1 MIFFAENERASELLR
16 ALSMMRFLREVVRE
30 ESARA
35 FVAAF
40 SLFSKVGDAE
50 QFFLFR
56 VSIFV
61 SNPKHLFCFLRIRN
75 FP

>member
-1 MIFFAENERASELLR
+1 MFYSRVVRVRAAGKEETGSLMIFFAENERASELLR

-40 SLFSKVGDAE
+40 FLSFQKLEDART
-50 QFFLFR
+50 FF
-56 VSIFV
+56 V
-61 SNPKHLFCFLRIRN
+61 
-75 FP
+75 